1 MLPVRLDDAQG
12 AIPEISAS
20 KHMIRIRFTQQD
32 GDLRPRTFEGQVSF
46 EIALCSL

>member
-1 MLPVRLDDAQG
+1 
-12 AIPEISAS
+12 
-20 KHMIRIRFTQQD
+20 MIRIRFTQQD